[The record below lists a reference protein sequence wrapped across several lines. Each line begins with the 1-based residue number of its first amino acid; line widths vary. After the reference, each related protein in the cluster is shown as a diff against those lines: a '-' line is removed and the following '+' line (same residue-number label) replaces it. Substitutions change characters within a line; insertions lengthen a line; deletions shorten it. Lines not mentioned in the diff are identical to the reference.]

1 MRKSLLFLAAIL
13 IFCQTVLLAESH
25 FVRHHIPDYSDIN
38 SIYSPRDDGSRNE
51 ARLIEYITKFCS
63 DRNIDC
69 KTDKI
74 IGESYCTLS
83 SNVIV
88 TIGNPKSRDNI
99 IYITPLNSIITDSN
113 TYDNSISIHIMLEL
127 IEHAAKNIPDG
138 KQITFLFAGASGY
151 EDQPNYGIN
160 HFISKTAGDL
170 SETRDFS
177 SSFITIIDILS
188 TGTTVYLKGEN
199 GSNICEIASKIYSH
213 SHNPNIELEAN
224 KRSKLKNNRKKSQ
237 DYTAAFGDQTTS
249 IVIFTNRDNIGFNN
263 FVFSSEYQSSLDDF
277 FTSWHDQLSDKTFQF
292 QHSDNHIFFNMFG
305 KNIIIP
311 ENILLLF
318 LCICVFILLAA
329 RLILPNIRRMSLPM
343 TVVVTLR
350 FLPLLPIYY
359 LVSFVPYLISLGIG
373 SIFGNHNAYMN
384 IYFIYLLVVFFIS
397 SQIFFLIRDHYP
409 KFYMMKHSYMFI
421 TAAIIYSFIN
431 MFVFGAI
438 DVMLIF
444 IYLWAVFMITCSNFT
459 GHNYIMKF
467 VFYILSS
474 LLYILFVAFRL
485 PIYIHGLSERMVHDF
500 SHIWIQNGV
509 LTLSTF
515 PFLLIYM
522 RLDSLVQNH
531 IHFFSRRNI
540 YRLTFLL
547 ITVSYIIIIFAVA
560 NVVRLDNNM
569 TTVTLFTDVTNEES
583 SVSIDST
590 GKLGKV
596 FITDNTGNTA
606 ADITS
611 QHWTTEIAF
620 QSVPYR
626 INVNTNPTGTFTTY
640 TIDFTFDRPVKFSS
654 LTLIMPKGYYPFES
668 NYSWLQTEMRAAAES
683 SDKDCYT
690 FRLPRNLHY
699 LSEDNSVTFSVLS
712 GITFDAGLTFE
723 FYDAPDFAINFPN
736 ENIKVKKKFI
746 WEDSIKF

>member
-1 MRKSLLFLAAIL
+1 M
-13 IFCQTVLLAESH
+13 
-25 FVRHHIPDYSDIN
+25 
-38 SIYSPRDDGSRNE
+38 
-51 ARLIEYITKFCS
+51 
-63 DRNIDC
+63 
-69 KTDKI
+69 
-74 IGESYCTLS
+74 
-83 SNVIV
+83 
-88 TIGNPKSRDNI
+88 
-99 IYITPLNSIITDSN
+99 
-113 TYDNSISIHIMLEL
+113 
-127 IEHAAKNIPDG
+127 
-138 KQITFLFAGASGY
+138 
-151 EDQPNYGIN
+151 
-160 HFISKTAGDL
+160 
-170 SETRDFS
+170 
-177 SSFITIIDILS
+177 
-188 TGTTVYLKGEN
+188 
-199 GSNICEIASKIYSH
+199 
-213 SHNPNIELEAN
+213 
-224 KRSKLKNNRKKSQ
+224 
-237 DYTAAFGDQTTS
+237 
-249 IVIFTNRDNIGFNN
+249 
-263 FVFSSEYQSSLDDF
+263 
-277 FTSWHDQLSDKTFQF
+277 
-292 QHSDNHIFFNMFG
+292 
-305 KNIIIP
+305 
-311 ENILLLF
+311 
-318 LCICVFILLAA
+318 
-329 RLILPNIRRMSLPM
+329 LPNIRRMSLPM

-373 SIFGNHNAYMN
+373 SIFGNNNAYMN

-431 MFVFGAI
+431 MFIFGAI
-438 DVMLIF
+438 DVMLMF
-444 IYLWAVFMITCSNFT
+444 IYLWTILMITCSNFT
-459 GHNYIMKF
+459 GHNYILKF
-467 VFYILSS
+467 TFYILSS
-474 LLYILFVAFRL
+474 LVYIIFTAFSL
-485 PIYIHGLSERMVHDF
+485 PIYIHGLSEKMLHDF

-515 PFLLIYM
+515 PFLLMYM

-540 YRLTFLL
+540 YRLTLLL

-560 NVVRLDNNM
+560 NVVRLDSSM

-626 INVNTNPTGTFTTY
+626 INVTSNPTGTFTTW
-640 TIDFTFDRPVKFSS
+640 TLSFSFDRPVKFSS

-699 LSEDNSVTFSVLS
+699 LSEDNSVTFSTLS

-736 ENIKVKKKFI
+736 ENMKVKKKFI